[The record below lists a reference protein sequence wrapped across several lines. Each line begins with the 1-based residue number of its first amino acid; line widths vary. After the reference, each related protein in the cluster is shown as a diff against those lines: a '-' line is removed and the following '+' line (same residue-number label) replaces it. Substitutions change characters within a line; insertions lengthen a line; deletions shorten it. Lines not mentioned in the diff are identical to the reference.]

1 VIGAAHSLTTRFV
14 MAPSFYP
21 AANDPTFAGMG
32 LDGGY
37 LTTLPNVR
45 VNLFYASPDDD
56 PAVVA
61 SDEAR
66 KDAAPV

>member
-1 VIGAAHSLTTRFV
+1 
-14 MAPSFYP
+14 
-21 AANDPTFAGMG
+21 MG